1 MSRYGRSHA
10 DSEEESGGDSAEL
23 NLTPYLD
30 IMMNLVIFLI
40 FSFQVIIEFRLIDVV
55 PPAVSSSASAS
66 SNPDEK
72 PKPTITLVITKAGY
86 RLLSTATD
94 TMPAVEIPL
103 KNGKYDL
110 TELHD
115 RLVSWKSEFGLGES
129 IVFTADLETE
139 YNVVIEAMD
148 TIRNDKDKLLFPDVL
163 LARAGG
169 VK

>member
-1 MSRYGRSHA
+1 MGRYGRSH
-10 DSEEESGGDSAEL
+10 ESDEDTGGDAAEL

-55 PPAVSSSASAS
+55 PPAVSSAASASA
-66 SNPDEK
+66 NPDEK
-72 PKPTITLVITKAGY
+72 PKPTITLVITKEGY

-94 TMPAVEIPL
+94 TMPAVEIPK
-103 KNGKYDL
+103 KNGKYDQ

-115 RLVSWKSEFGLGES
+115 RLVSWKKDFGLGDS
-129 IVFTADLETE
+129 IVFTADLDTE
-139 YNVVIEAMD
+139 YTVVVEAMD
-148 TIRNDKDKLLFPDVL
+148 AIRSDKDTLLFPDVL